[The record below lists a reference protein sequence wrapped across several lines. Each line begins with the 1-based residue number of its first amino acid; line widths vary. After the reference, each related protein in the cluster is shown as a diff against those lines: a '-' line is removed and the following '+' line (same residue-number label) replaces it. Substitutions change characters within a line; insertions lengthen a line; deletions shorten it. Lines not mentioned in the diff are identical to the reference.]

1 MTHDILTDDASA
13 VAAAVHARRISAR
26 DAVAASLGA
35 IGRLD
40 ADLNCFTAVL
50 AESALE
56 QAAQIDQR
64 LARGEDPGPLAG
76 VPFAVKN
83 LFDIAGL
90 TTLAGSRIHAEN
102 PLASRDATA
111 VERLKQAGAVLVGA
125 LNMDEYAYGFTTEN
139 SHYGPTRNPHH
150 LRHVAGGSSGGSA
163 AAVAAGLVP
172 VTLGSDTNGSIRVP
186 AAFCGVFGLK
196 PTYGRVSRAGTVPFV
211 GSLDHVGPF
220 SRSVRDLA
228 GLFDILQGLDARDP
242 VCTTRP
248 PELCLPQLNRGA
260 DGLRVAVAG
269 DYFTRLGL
277 REVFAPVE
285 SAARALGTSRVVTIP
300 NAEQARA
307 AAYLITA
314 CEGGSLHLPDLRTRP
329 QDFDPLTVER
339 LLAGALLPGA
349 WYSHAQRFRS
359 LFRDQVREL
368 FRTVDVI
375 LAPATPCPAPRIGQ
389 ETIML
394 GGSEVPARPNLGVFT
409 QPISFIGLPVVLAPI
424 FEPGELPLGVQ
435 VIAAPYNEA
444 AALRVAWQLEAMGVA
459 KAPVA
464 AVVQTV

>member
-1 MTHDILTDDASA
+1 
-13 VAAAVHARRISAR
+13 
-26 DAVAASLGA
+26 
-35 IGRLD
+35 
-40 ADLNCFTAVL
+40 
-50 AESALE
+50 
-56 QAAQIDQR
+56 
-64 LARGEDPGPLAG
+64 
-76 VPFAVKN
+76 
-83 LFDIAGL
+83 
-90 TTLAGSRIHAEN
+90 
-102 PLASRDATA
+102 
-111 VERLKQAGAVLVGA
+111 
-125 LNMDEYAYGFTTEN
+125 
-139 SHYGPTRNPHH
+139 
-150 LRHVAGGSSGGSA
+150 
-163 AAVAAGLVP
+163 
-172 VTLGSDTNGSIRVP
+172 
-186 AAFCGVFGLK
+186 
-196 PTYGRVSRAGTVPFV
+196 
-211 GSLDHVGPF
+211 
-220 SRSVRDLA
+220 
-228 GLFDILQGLDARDP
+228 
-242 VCTTRP
+242 
-248 PELCLPQLNRGA
+248 
-260 DGLRVAVAG
+260 LRVAVAG

-339 LLAGALLPGA
+339 LLTGALLPGA